1 MMRNKAVARRGG
13 PQNMGK
19 VLKRLLSYMKG
30 KYRRRFLLVVLCII
44 ISSLASVSTAL
55 FMQTLIDDYILPML
69 NGSGQGFAAL
79 LQAITRLA
87 CILVAGALAA
97 LFQSRLMVT
106 IGQGIQKEIRDDM
119 FAHMQTLPLSY
130 FDTHAHGDIMSH
142 YTNDIDTLRQL
153 ISQSIPSLISSAFT
167 VTAVLLAMLFTN
179 FWLTLVELLGIWGLL
194 MIMRLV
200 TSRSGKYFVKQQ
212 QALAKVNGYIEEMIN
227 GQKVVKVFCHEEAA
241 KEGFDKVND
250 ALTEDAAKANTYAN
264 ILMPI
269 MANMGNLLYV
279 LVAMAGGLM
288 AIAGVGGMTLGGI
301 GTFIQL
307 TKSFVMPI
315 SQVGQQLNFVIMGF
329 AGAERIFRLM
339 DEASEW
345 DEGDVTL
352 VNVKENEAGEKM
364 ESQERTGKWAWK
376 IPEEDGS
383 FTYTP
388 LAGDVRFHDVDFSYV
403 PGKQILYDINLYA
416 HPGHKIAFVGAT
428 GAGKTTITN
437 LINRFYDVQDG
448 EITYDGVNVKRIRKG
463 DLRRSLGLVLQ
474 DVHLFTGT
482 VRENIR
488 YGRLDAT
495 DAEVE
500 AAAKLANAHD
510 FITRLPDG
518 YDTMLSGDGG
528 SLSQG
533 QRQLISI
540 ARAAVAEP
548 PVMILDEATSSI
560 DTHTEGLVQAGM
572 DQLMQGRTVFVIAHR
587 LSTVQNANVIMVL
600 QNGHIIERGT
610 HESLLEQKGNYWKLY
625 TGGLEDEA

>member
-13 PQNMGK
+13 PENMGK

-97 LFQSRLMVT
+97 LFQNRLMVT

-352 VNVKENEAGEKM
+352 VNVKENEAGETT

-572 DQLMQGRTVFVIAHR
+572 DRLMQGRTVFVIAHR